1 MAVTPSNLLAP
12 TGPVEP
18 ELFPGESEGEGSSAL
33 LNRLTSYVAQGVA
46 KVSSLTF
53 ETTAKE
59 DIAVEAW
66 ALYLAFRAAYTLT
79 LARPA
84 REDFKVEVM
93 GATEYQADQRDALKI
108 LADDYFGDYQNAIA
122 DTGADLA
129 ISSGIPSYQS
139 TNLFDW

>member
-1 MAVTPSNLLAP
+1 MAITPSNLLAP

-18 ELFPGESEGEGSSAL
+18 ELFPGESEDEGSSAL

-46 KVSSLTF
+46 KVSGITF
-53 ETTAKE
+53 ETATKQ

-93 GATEYQADQRDALKI
+93 GETEYQSDQRDALKI

-139 TNLFDW
+139 TNQFDW